1 MSYVIYIIKSTQLV
15 NSRRYKSVA
24 AAKAAITRG
33 ERLGLIDRDLVAI
46 EETSKFHSEIEG
58 RVRRV
63 NLMTGKEYYE
73 PVNTPRY
80 CSPSSEAYWSM

>member
-58 RVRRV
+58 RVLRV